1 MKKIL
6 LFIVVLLFLIL
17 CCSAEGKPVKVEKP
31 DTNENYDFCVVFLFE
46 VEGCKI
52 YRFLDGG
59 YYHYFMIGSGQVIN
73 TVQEKT
79 VSTGKTTITYRW
91 DDASIIK
98 E

>member
-1 MKKIL
+1 MKRTL
-6 LFIVVLLFLIL
+6 LFIVILAFIIL
-17 CCSAEGKPVKVEKP
+17 CCSAEGEPVKVEKP
-31 DTNENYDFCVVFLFE
+31 DIKENFDFCVVFLFE

-73 TVQEKT
+73 TVQT
-79 VSTGKTTITYRW
+79 RTISTGKTTVTYHW
-91 DDASIIK
+91 DDALIVK